1 MSLVRFIFEMIAGSA
16 IFLLLAGCFA
26 IASEKSIQKL
36 EKLTR
41 NRVLG
46 MIVALPALI
55 SCVPHAQIVAPGI
68 LQNPLLLWSLAI
80 LIPVLCYFYIDFYT
94 ARAIGGAAIILAYDL
109 IHVAYEE
116 SLAGAAVLTVAAWLF
131 GFAGIWISGKPCS
144 LRDWFRL
151 AGGNRKFRIAA
162 TVISLACAG
171 VFVFT
176 LISGFGKLK

>member
-1 MSLVRFIFEMIAGSA
+1 MSLERFIFEMIAGSA
-16 IFLLLAGCFA
+16 IFLLLTGCFA
-26 IASEKSIQKL
+26 IASGKTIQKL

-41 NRVLG
+41 NRILG
-46 MIVALPALI
+46 LIIALPALI

-68 LQNPLLLWSLAI
+68 LQDPLLLWALAI
-80 LIPVLCYFYIDFYT
+80 AIPVLCYFYIDFYT

-116 SLAGAAVLTVAAWLF
+116 SLSGAAVLTVAAWLF

-151 AGGNRKFRIAA
+151 AEENKMFKAAA
-162 TVISLACAG
+162 TVIALFCAG

-176 LISGFGKLK
+176 LISGFNKLK